1 MYFSCVLCWAVITA
15 GGGHVTPGWCPR
27 CELLTPCVTFG
38 DNELKWFLFGQTME
52 LVDHACQ
59 ESWHLTTWESW
70 YNWKKYLYPTF
81 QVYVEGHWCGRCTKA
96 AMPNTEAL
104 YLHDPV
110 LWAPRH
116 NWPPHCKTRN
126 LRRANEL
133 AARAG
138 HRRLPLEFGLQ

>member
-1 MYFSCVLCWAVITA
+1 MYFSCVLRWAVITA

-70 YNWKKYLYPTF
+70 YNWKKYL
-81 QVYVEGHWCGRCTKA
+81 VYSLPFRCRLKVTDVEDARRRRTQSICTTLSCGPLGTTDHQIAKRGTC
-96 AMPNTEAL
+96 
-104 YLHDPV
+104 
-110 LWAPRH
+110 
-116 NWPPHCKTRN
+116 
-126 LRRANEL
+126 ANEL

-138 HRRLPLEFGLQ
+138 HRGLPLEFVLQ